1 MKRQNRLQ
9 SKGFTLV
16 ELLVVIGIIALLIS
30 ILLPSLSK
38 ARETANRV
46 KCGSNLRQLGQAMQ
60 LYANENNGN
69 YPRTYYNSAKPTPV
83 IVSNLGSKFPEPFDA
98 TANKIGD
105 NNIGAAAYLLLRT
118 QDMTSAVYICPSSN
132 AEADGYT
139 ANAVKGNVQFQ
150 SNFTGDGNGIGIN
163 CSYSFQNMYPGTAAV
178 NDGFRWTNTLKADY
192 AIAAD
197 ENPGESAGAGL
208 IAKILT
214 SSSAKDQMNA
224 NSKNHQQ
231 QGENVLY
238 GDGHVEF
245 QHTAF
250 GGVNLDNIYTVGGTR
265 QPSGEIKP
273 INGTNPPTVNSSPN
287 HKDDSIILPAAKA
300 N

>member
-69 YPRTYYNSAKPTPV
+69 YPRTYYALGTAPTLSNKGNDQLDPFVATGASPV
-83 IVSNLGSKFPEPFDA
+83 G
-98 TANKIGD
+98 T
-105 NNIGAAAYLLLRT
+105 NNVPAAAFLLLRT
-118 QDMTSAVYICPSSN
+118 QDMTSAVYVCPSSN
-132 AEADGYT
+132 AEADTYQTGKT
-139 ANAVKGNVQFQ
+139 KGNIQFQ
-150 SNFTGDGNGIGIN
+150 SNFTGDATGIDIN
-163 CSYSFQNMYPGTAAV
+163 CSYSFQNMYPGTEGV

-192 AIAAD
+192 AIAGD
-197 ENPGESAGAGL
+197 ENPGATGGT
-208 IAKILT
+208 ITTVQT
-214 SSSAKDQMNA
+214 SSSAKDQMIA

-250 GGVNLDNIYTVGGTR
+250 AGVNLDNIYTQGGAR
-265 QPSGEIKP
+265 IASGAISP
-273 INGTNPPTVNSSPN
+273 INGTVAPTAAGGQTPR
-287 HKDDSIILPAAKA
+287 HKDDSILLPYAK
-300 N
+300 

>member
-69 YPRTYYNSAKPTPV
+69 YPRTYYNSAAPAPTLASVGNNKDSPFSALAASPV
-83 IVSNLGSKFPEPFDA
+83 G
-98 TANKIGD
+98 
-105 NNIGAAAYLLLRT
+105 NNSIGAAAFLLLRT
-118 QDMTSAVYICPSSN
+118 QDMTSAVYVCPSSN
-132 AEADGYT
+132 AEADSYT
-139 ANAVKGNVQFQ
+139 AGTTKGNIQFQ
-150 SNFTGDGNGIGIN
+150 SNFSDIQLN
-163 CSYSFQNMYPGTAAV
+163 CSYSFQNMYPGSQAV
-178 NDGFRWTNTLKADY
+178 DDGFRWTNTLKADY
-192 AIAAD
+192 AIAGD
-197 ENPGESAGAGL
+197 QNPGKSGGAVGTV
-208 IAKILT
+208 LT
-214 SSSAKDQMNA
+214 NSSAKDQMIA

-231 QGENVLY
+231 QGQNVLY

-245 QHTAF
+245 AHTAF
-250 GGVNLDNIYTVGGTR
+250 AGVNLDNIYTQGGIR
-265 QPSGEIKP
+265 QPNGEVKP
-273 INGTNPPTVNSSPN
+273 INGTVDPTGAAAQTPKN
-287 HKDDSIILPAAKA
+287 KDDSLLLPFAP
-300 N
+300 

>member
-69 YPRTYYNSAKPTPV
+69 YPRTYFNSQAFAPDLTTKGNDQADPFSLTLASPV
-83 IVSNLGSKFPEPFDA
+83 G
-98 TANKIGD
+98 
-105 NNIGAAAYLLLRT
+105 NNSIGAAAFLLLRT
-118 QDMTSAVYICPSSN
+118 QDMTSAVYVCPSSN
-132 AEADGYT
+132 AEADTYSKGKT
-139 ANAVKGNVQFQ
+139 KGNIQFQ
-150 SNFTGDGNGIGIN
+150 SNFSGDANAIAIN
-163 CSYSFQNMYPGTAAV
+163 CSYSFQNMYPNNDAV

-192 AIAAD
+192 AIAGD
-197 ENPGESAGAGL
+197 ENPGASGGADYT
-208 IAKILT
+208 KVTT
-214 SSSAKDQMNA
+214 SSSAKDQMLM

-250 GGVNLDNIYTVGGTR
+250 GGVNLDNIYSQGNKRNAAGA
-265 QPSGEIKP
+265 I
-273 INGTNPPTVNSSPN
+273 PPGNAGAITAAAGQSPN
-287 HKDDSIILPAAKA
+287 SKDDSLLLPYAK
-300 N
+300 